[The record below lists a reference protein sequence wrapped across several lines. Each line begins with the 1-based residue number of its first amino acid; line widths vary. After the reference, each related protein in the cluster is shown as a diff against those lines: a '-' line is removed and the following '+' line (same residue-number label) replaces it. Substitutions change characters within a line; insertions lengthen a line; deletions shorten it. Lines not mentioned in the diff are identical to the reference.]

1 MHWFCRSC
9 FIGDTKYTIGDFVIV
24 AAEDASSMDDA
35 RMARLEG
42 IHVRCE
48 FKFLDT
54 LISSPC
60 LYVLSLR

>member
-1 MHWFCRSC
+1 M
-9 FIGDTKYTIGDFVIV
+9 